1 MISTRQL
8 RYFVEIAECGSFSA
22 AAERLYIAQSA
33 LSRQIRE
40 LELQLDTAL
49 FERTARL
56 PRLTDAGQAFL
67 PRARNLLSDLDK
79 AGELARAVGKGVRGS
94 LNISHS
100 STVPL
105 TGTLL
110 QQVGDY
116 LHANPGVSMEIAQ
129 LSSEGQLQALA
140 DGRLDIG
147 LLRLPVLR
155 QHAGL
160 HVQPLFE
167 EPLLLAVAAT
177 HEMAGRDRIALAE
190 LASQPFI
197 SIPHHQ
203 RGGLSYLSAELCMAA
218 GFFPQPARVVSR
230 KTTQLQLIQ
239 AGFGVALLPRCMQ
252 DIAPPSLRF
261 IPLSD
266 PDCVSTVAIAHRR
279 DAGPLVGQFL
289 EHMTTAAAALNASGQ
304 APAAAAKS

>member
-8 RYFVEIAECGSFSA
+8 RYFVEIASSGSFSA

-33 LSRQIRE
+33 LSRQIKE
-40 LELQLDTAL
+40 LEQQLDTPL
-49 FERTARL
+49 FERTARQ
-56 PRLTDAGQAFL
+56 PRLTAAGAAFL
-67 PRARNLLSDLDK
+67 PRARTLLQELEK
-79 AGELARAVGKGVRGS
+79 AGDLARAIGQGQTGS
-94 LNISHS
+94 LRLSHS

-110 QQVGDY
+110 QRLSTW
-116 LHANPGVSMEIAQ
+116 LHDNTGVSMEIAQ
-129 LSSEGQLQALA
+129 LSSEGQLQELA

-155 QHAGL
+155 QHEGL
-160 HVQPLFE
+160 CVEALFE
-167 EPLLLAVAAT
+167 EPLLLAVADC
-177 HEMAGRDRIALAE
+177 HALATRDSVH
-190 LASQPFI
+190 LADLREEAFI
-197 SIPHHQ
+197 SIPHRQ

-218 GFFPQPARVVSR
+218 GYFPRPARVVSR

-261 IPLSD
+261 IALAD
-266 PDCVSTVAIAHRR
+266 PGCVSTVAVAWRR
-279 DAGPLVGQFL
+279 DAGPLVRQFL
-289 EHMTTAAAALNASGQ
+289 EHLRK
-304 APAAAAKS
+304 PA

>member
-8 RYFVEIAECGSFSA
+8 RYFVEIAESGSFSA

-40 LELQLDTAL
+40 LEQQLDTAL

-56 PRLTDAGQAFL
+56 PRLTAAGAAFL
-67 PRARNLLSDLDK
+67 PRARNLLQELDK
-79 AGELARAVGKGVRGS
+79 AADLARAVGQGLRGS
-94 LNISHS
+94 LRLSHS

-105 TGTLL
+105 TGALL
-110 QQVGDY
+110 QRVSGY
-116 LHANPGVSMEIAQ
+116 LHDNAGVSMEIAQ
-129 LSSEGQLQALA
+129 LSSEGQLEELA
-140 DGRLDIG
+140 EGRLDIG

-155 QHAGL
+155 QHEGL
-160 HVQPLFE
+160 CVEPLLA
-167 EPLLLAVAAT
+167 EPLLLAVADNHPLAQ
-177 HEMAGRDRIALAE
+177 RDSVQLAD
-190 LASQPFI
+190 LRDQAFI
-197 SIPHHQ
+197 SIPHRQ

-218 GFFPQPARVVSR
+218 GFFPRPARVVSR

-252 DIAPPSLRF
+252 DIAPASLRF

-266 PDCVSTVAIAHRR
+266 PGCVSTVAIAYRR
-279 DAGPLVGQFL
+279 DAGPLVRQFL
-289 EHMTTAAAALNASGQ
+289 EQMHESR
-304 APAAAAKS
+304 P